1 MSDDRPKVKANLLT
15 SALAWVFLPAGAFWG
30 NVTGDHGKVLV
41 WGYAQQGNGCFVL
54 TVDPRSR
61 HTSLSSRNCAHTTS
75 LLTPDVGLST
85 VRVGGRL
92 AFRYSDS
99 SDAKVAWAYGGGSL
113 WVYDVATTN
122 GPMLLRYSLHT
133 ARLQQRVPFPRL
145 FKPVLAANDA
155 GAWLMANPS
164 GGISGERTASLYV
177 VTPHARRPRIAQR
190 GARAALW
197 MTAHG
202 NALWLETV
210 TGLHT
215 FKLWRYV
222 GVRGRVLWTKQQ
234 STLSGTSYGAGALW
248 GVSAAY
254 CGERVHAL
262 RIDALTG
269 ATRVVANVPLLDCN
283 QFGAGSYYR
292 GWFWFVDGD
301 KLYRVR

>member
-1 MSDDRPKVKANLLT
+1 VNGNLL
-15 SALAWVFLPAGAFWG
+15 AAAVAWVFLPAGAFWG
-30 NVTGDHGKVLV
+30 NVTGDHGKVVV

-54 TVDPRSR
+54 TVDPRSH
-61 HTSLSSRNCAHTTS
+61 HTSLASRSCAQTTS
-75 LLTPDVGLST
+75 LLAPDVGLNT
-85 VRVGGRL
+85 VHVGGRV

-99 SDAKVAWAYGGGSL
+99 SDAKVTWAYGGGSL
-113 WVYDVATTN
+113 WVYDVATSK
-122 GPMLLRYSLHT
+122 GPMLFRYSLRT
-133 ARLQQRVPFPRL
+133 ARLQQRVQFPRL

-164 GGISGERTASLYV
+164 GGISGERTASLYFV
-177 VTPHARRPRIAQR
+177 SPQARRPRIVQR

-197 MTAHG
+197 MTGHG
-202 NALWLETV
+202 DALWLETV

-215 FKLWRYV
+215 FKLWRYD
-222 GVRGRVLWTKQQ
+222 GTRGRLLWTKSQ
-234 STLSGTSYGAGALW
+234 STLYGTSYGAGALW

-254 CGERVHAL
+254 CGERVRAL
-262 RIDALTG
+262 RIDALSG

-283 QFGAGSYYR
+283 QYGAGAYYG